1 MKSFRLIVFLSLLLC
16 GSTFAQ
22 QPAKE
27 SNRNFNAYLESL
39 FKEGNDCYVSTGN
52 KNNLK
57 RIIGEYQTAID
68 QRKAAGL
75 LSKQSED
82 SLTMLRLNKLWGDFH
97 YLNSDEDYG
106 SYALAERF
114 FTECLDFTNEPAHQY
129 YHTINHDRFI
139 LYRELGQL
147 YYKQKRYSE
156 AYQMIDAAL
165 GEANKYMSPYDDQA
179 LDILSQWA
187 ICKARTAK
195 SKYDMDDAIDGIN
208 EVIDCYQD
216 KRSEPYGEA
225 LRKKAKILMLQQE
238 KGFGNSIKEAS
249 SYYKDYFNRKKKE
262 ALVHFNVM
270 DANDREHYWMR
281 IRPFITDC
289 YRLETECPD
298 FLFDVTLFSKSLL
311 LEYTRNQRLHIPSWQ
326 QIQNTLRTGDCAIE
340 FVQYEKNDAKQ
351 MGALVLK
358 SQGRPAFVPLGS
370 VDDMMNTPLSNGG
383 TVAQAISVDNPAMKN
398 DLYADSTLFSM
409 FWPENLLEAIGK
421 DTKRVYF
428 APDGIYHQLAVEYML
443 PEESVVSLSS
453 GQLYRLT
460 STRQLLNTA
469 TSTAKNELLLC
480 GNINFDKANA
490 SDMEASTA
498 AVPNDEAAYHFLH
511 SVNAQMAELPGTK
524 AEIETIGQYYNGRHI
539 VSLSDTMATEY
550 RSTQMARQFPI
561 VHLATHGYFI
571 GTVSEG
577 TDLKPADYDESLSQN
592 GLFFA
597 GANAAIASEDFDPSS
612 YDGILSAR
620 EISQMDL
627 SNIDLMVLSACQSG
641 EGYLTEDGIYGLQR
655 GLKNAGVKAM
665 IVSLW
670 SVDDDA
676 TSQLMR
682 SFYANLQTNDIHNAF
697 NKAREELIETER
709 TATRK
714 FNARRLKTEDEVS
727 SAFDL
732 PQYYNAFILIDVK

>member
-1 MKSFRLIVFLSLLLC
+1 MKCFRLIVLLTLLS
-16 GSTFAQ
+16 GFTFAQ
-22 QPAKE
+22 NPAKDNNTE
-27 SNRNFNAYLESL
+27 FNNYLEKL
-39 FKEGNDCYVSTGN
+39 FVEGNDCYVSSGN

-57 RIIGEYQTAID
+57 RIIGEYQSALD
-68 QRKAAGL
+68 QRRAAGL
-75 LSKQSED
+75 LTQQSED

-106 SYALAERF
+106 SYALAERY
-114 FTECLDFTNEPAHQY
+114 FTECLDFTNEPDHRY
-129 YHTINHDRFI
+129 YHTVNHDRFI

-147 YYKQKRYSE
+147 FYKQKRYPE

-187 ICKARTAK
+187 ICKARTA
-195 SKYDMDDAIDGIN
+195 SDKYEMEEAIDAIN

-249 SYYKDYFNRKKKE
+249 TYYKDYFNRKKRE

-270 DANDREHYWMR
+270 NSNDREHYWMR

-298 FLFDVTLFSKSLL
+298 FLYDVTLFSKSLL
-311 LEYTRNQRLHIPSWQ
+311 LEYTRNQRLNIPSWQ
-326 QIQNTLRTGDCAIE
+326 QIQACLRTGECAIE

-351 MGALVLK
+351 MGALLLK
-358 SQGRPAFVPLGS
+358 SQGRPTFIPLGN
-370 VDDMMNTPLSNGG
+370 VDEMMGTPLTNGG

-398 DLYADSTLFSM
+398 DLYTDSTLFSM
-409 FWPENLLEAIGK
+409 FWPENLLEAIGNGAK
-421 DTKRVYF
+421 KVYF
-428 APDGIYHQLAVEYML
+428 APDGFFHQLAIEYML
-443 PEESVVSLSS
+443 PTESNVNLKSS
-453 GQLYRLT
+453 QFYRLT
-460 STRQLLNTA
+460 STRQLLA
-469 TSTAKNELLLC
+469 ASTSSPKQEVLLC
-480 GNINFDKANA
+480 GDINFNKANA
-490 SDMEASTA
+490 SDMEAATTT
-498 AVPNDEAAYHFLH
+498 VPNDEAAYHFLH
-511 SVNAQMAELPGTK
+511 AVNAQMADLPGTK
-524 AEIETIGQYYNGRHI
+524 AEIETIGQFYNGRH
-539 VSLSDTMATEY
+539 VASLSDTMATEY

-577 TDLKPADYDESLSQN
+577 TDLKPADYDESMSQN

-597 GANAAIASEDFDPSS
+597 GANAAIASENFDPSG

-641 EGYLTEDGIYGLQR
+641 EGYVTEDGIYGLQR

-682 SFYANLQTNDIHNAF
+682 SFYANLKNNDIHSAF

-709 TATRK
+709 TTTRK
-714 FNARRLKTEDEVS
+714 FNARKLRTEDETS
-727 SAFDL
+727 AAFDR